1 MIPIIIV
8 NWNGYEDTLECINST
23 RALTGMPYHI
33 HLIDNGSDNDE
44 GRKLAILYKE
54 SDRITVH
61 LYDENYGFTG
71 AHLKIWDELL
81 RDQQSDYIALLNN
94 DTTVDP
100 LWLSELVQTARD
112 KQCGIVSSKMI
123 QYYDHTKMD
132 NAGHKMLNTGEI
144 LPHGHGQPISNYES
158 SFENMGGCGGAVLY
172 STKMLRDI
180 GFFDDYFST
189 GYEDAELGLRAVVS
203 GYECWY
209 CPDAIIYH
217 KGGQSIKKIFNEEY
231 STTIFTAIL
240 YSYFKNLSAI
250 DLIIN
255 LPFLLFKYLCML
267 IIDVIFMR
275 WKYLRIMLKSVYRA
289 SSDRS
294 TIMHKRKGINRASIF
309 ISPRFDFFLW
319 FDIKRFFAL
328 FVRSKRASVIDSY
341 GNESSSLKL

>member
-8 NWNGYEDTLECINST
+8 NWNGYEDTVECIDST
-23 RALTGMPYHI
+23 EELTGTPYHI

-44 GRKLAILYKE
+44 GKKLASLYDK
-54 SDRITVH
+54 SNRITVH
-61 LYDENYGFTG
+61 LYDQNYGFTG
-71 AHLKIWDELL
+71 AHLKIWHDLL
-81 RDQQSDYIALLNN
+81 RNQQCDYIVLLNN

-100 LWLSELVQTARD
+100 SWLSELVHTAHD

-123 QYYDHTKMD
+123 QYYDLTKMD

-144 LPHGHGQPISNYES
+144 LPYGHGENINDYQSP
-158 SFENMGGCGGAVLY
+158 FKNMGGCGGAVLY
-172 STKMLRDI
+172 STEMIQRI

-189 GYEDAELGLRAVVS
+189 GYEDAELGLRAIVS
-203 GYECWY
+203 GYDCWY

-240 YSYFKNLSAI
+240 YSYFKNLSAL

-255 LPFLLFKYLCML
+255 APFLLFKYLCL
-267 IIDVIFMR
+267 VIIDVLFMR
-275 WKYLRIMLKSVYRA
+275 WKYLRIMLKSVWRA
-289 SSDRS
+289 GSDRS
-294 TIMHKRKGINRASIF
+294 MIIHKRKEINRASIS
-309 ISPRFDFFLW
+309 ISRHFDFFLW

-328 FVRSKRASVIDSY
+328 FIRADRKSVIDNY
-341 GNESSSLKL
+341 GH

>member
-8 NWNGYEDTLECINST
+8 NWNGYEDTIECIDSTNSLT
-23 RALTGMPYHI
+23 EALYHI

-44 GRKLAILYKE
+44 GSKLSTLYEE

-61 LYDENYGFTG
+61 QYDKNYGFTG
-71 AHLKIWDELL
+71 AHLKIWDEQIK
-81 RDQQSDYIALLNN
+81 DEQSDYIALLNN

-123 QYYDHTKMD
+123 QYYNRTKID

-144 LPHGHGQPISNYES
+144 LPLGHGQPISNYES
-158 SFENMGGCGGAVLY
+158 PFENMGGCGGAVLY
-172 STKMLRDI
+172 STNMLREI
-180 GFFDDYFST
+180 GFFDNYFST

-240 YSYFKNLSAI
+240 YSYFKNLSII

-255 LPFLLFKYLCML
+255 LPFLLFKYASMI
-267 IIDVIFMR
+267 IIDILFMR
-275 WKYLRIMLKSVYRA
+275 WKYLRIMLLSVIQASRQWTLIRA
-289 SSDRS
+289 Q
-294 TIMHKRKGINRASIF
+294 RKTVNRASFSI
-309 ISPRFDFFLW
+309 
-319 FDIKRFFAL
+319 
-328 FVRSKRASVIDSY
+328 
-341 GNESSSLKL
+341 